1 MTSCKKPSRKSME
14 RFEGEELLGVL
25 FSPTGPLLARGV
37 ADHVG
42 RALLAFRGRA
52 LMRAFNLAARI
63 CGA

>member
-1 MTSCKKPSRKSME
+1 ME